1 MPADYKAYLDDIL
14 SAIGRI
20 EAYTAK
26 ITYED
31 FEKNS
36 MASDAVIRNL
46 EIIGEAA
53 KRIPAEIRRKYP
65 DVEWKKIAGLRDILI
80 HEYSS
85 INLKIVW
92 DVVANKLPALKTS
105 VEKIFVLKK
114 E

>member
-36 MASDAVIRNL
+36 MAADAVVRNL
-46 EIIGEAA
+46 EIIG
-53 KRIPAEIRRKYP
+53 
-65 DVEWKKIAGLRDILI
+65 
-80 HEYSS
+80 
-85 INLKIVW
+85 
-92 DVVANKLPALKTS
+92 
-105 VEKIFVLKK
+105 
-114 E
+114 